1 MLPELHVKNGDT
13 INYSIN
19 VKNTSNDDMKNVL
32 VKDMI
37 PEYTEYASSEEQ
49 DGVIT
54 GTRTL
59 NDKLYATFVIE
70 SLPAGEEK
78 TVSFAVTVTDAPQE
92 AMILNVAQVRVTKF
106 ALDDQT
112 DNTWTHEAFR
122 NTNETVHYTDT
133 RWVKD
138 QNVVYIDGGKLSI
151 EKSSDKMN
159 YSVGETGHY
168 TVSVKQKVEGAVAR
182 NVVVADKLQKK
193 GAYIQKDS
201 IKAYILREGA
211 EEPEEIEDVQLVA
224 KDFEYTLYTNTN
236 LKYGEEILVKYDVL
250 FKDAE
255 LEGQLL
261 TSQELS
267 RM

>member
-1 MLPELHVKNGDT
+1 MFEAETLAGKDILNVARATCDNLRVETKTPSPIKLANGLEVYKSADPATGSVVKNGDT

-49 DGVIT
+49 DGVVT

-138 QNVVYIDGGKLSI
+138 QNVVYIDGESF
-151 EKSSDKMN
+151 
-159 YSVGETGHY
+159 
-168 TVSVKQKVEGAVAR
+168 
-182 NVVVADKLQKK
+182 
-193 GAYIQKDS
+193 
-201 IKAYILREGA
+201 
-211 EEPEEIEDVQLVA
+211 P
-224 KDFEYTLYTNTN
+224 
-236 LKYGEEILVKYDVL
+236 LKNH
-250 FKDAE
+250 
-255 LEGQLL
+255 L
-261 TSQELS
+261 T
-267 RM
+267 R

>member
-1 MLPELHVKNGDT
+1 
-13 INYSIN
+13 
-19 VKNTSNDDMKNVL
+19 MKNVL

-49 DGVIT
+49 DGVVT

-122 NTNETVHYTDT
+122 NTNET
-133 RWVKD
+133 
-138 QNVVYIDGGKLSI
+138 
-151 EKSSDKMN
+151 
-159 YSVGETGHY
+159 
-168 TVSVKQKVEGAVAR
+168 
-182 NVVVADKLQKK
+182 
-193 GAYIQKDS
+193 
-201 IKAYILREGA
+201 
-211 EEPEEIEDVQLVA
+211 
-224 KDFEYTLYTNTN
+224 LY
-236 LKYGEEILVKYDVL
+236 
-250 FKDAE
+250 
-255 LEGQLL
+255 
-261 TSQELS
+261 
-267 RM
+267 